1 MNHEKVQGKCFPN
14 KENHSKI
21 DHQINDKRYNIVQPS
36 DTYRNRAFESTSRY
50 LPLKGSLTMR
60 GGVSSPMYQV
70 IKTISNEFK
79 VKFSRNVLNRMAQ
92 RDGSKLNEFE
102 SVSLSI
108 SVNKT
113 YIRFENVFRCLSN
126 NKMKPNQNN
135 NLKIEFLTIDTWV
148 PKVY

>member
-1 MNHEKVQGKCFPN
+1 
-14 KENHSKI
+14 
-21 DHQINDKRYNIVQPS
+21 
-36 DTYRNRAFESTSRY
+36 
-50 LPLKGSLTMR
+50 
-60 GGVSSPMYQV
+60 MYQV

-102 SVSLSI
+102 SLSLSI
-108 SVNKT
+108 NVNTT
-113 YIRFENVFRCLSN
+113 YVRFENVFRCLSN